1 MFRRR
6 VTILYALFLVLS
18 GGIGVRLLQLQV
30 IEGERFRREA
40 LAPDLRRIALPAI
53 RGAIRSREGEV
64 LARDRNAL
72 TIHLVPSVFRDR
84 SLVFAV
90 ADAWELLHPRA
101 SPGSA
106 EEGASGESG
115 DAVRRRVL
123 LGPLGLAREL
133 LAIPARRAGD
143 LRELRFRGARLV
155 APRGDLLRAPDEMP
169 LRLREC
175 LALIRG
181 DGLRV
186 LTRDLE
192 RIARSG
198 GSLGDALGLAAET
211 VASRLRA
218 EVDALLV
225 LGRDLGLDDW
235 AAVSLQIDAL
245 LARERRW
252 IDRRVQAQREDAICM
267 DRLGTFRPSVATLGV
282 AGYLEVV
289 RAAAARYPSSELTHR
304 RLAACAAIMGGGV
317 PRPDL
322 SGPDEPGPPIHL
334 DPADR
339 ERLVEA
345 YEVFDTRPARV
356 APSYCARVAA
366 SPDYEPE
373 RYLSER
379 RERRLRHQFA
389 RYRSWRFGVGA
400 PPRAAALIEGAGR
413 LSELGFS
420 IEPTFARERIREE
433 IPSDLQLLVGRLSA
447 SRKAISGVEARLDAT
462 LAGRAGSAAVDA
474 DLETVNLEPAR
485 HGASV
490 DLSIS
495 LDLQR
500 ALGEI
505 LDEPGAIAILD
516 ARSGAVLAL
525 RSYPTPPS
533 LLLEEEESRRD
544 ALEAA
549 KARLLAERPDGWKAD
564 YRALRDAV
572 RESPTWHLAVENPGQ
587 CPPGSVFKAITLLVG
602 LEQGKID
609 SRTRFE
615 CAVSH
620 GSRFGCKG
628 HGLVDVPR
636 ALEVSCNHFCYETGL
651 LLGRVPL
658 LEIYDLLGLA
668 EPIPGLARREQGLR
682 RLIARDD
689 VRNLAIG
696 QGNLSCVP
704 VRVAGVAASLA
715 MGRVVRPHLWRPPGF
730 EALGPPLGRPE
741 TLALVREG
749 MRRVVGPGGTA
760 RRTAGLAALRVAAKT
775 GTAQLTDDADLPVN
789 EAWFVGYAPA
799 EDPRFAFAVLLHR
812 TPKEGAD
819 AAPIALRA
827 LEICGELFGRWW

>member
-6 VTILYALFLVLS
+6 VTILYALFLVLA

-40 LAPDLRRIALPAI
+40 LAPDLRRIVLPSV

-72 TIHLVPSVFRDR
+72 TIHLVPSVYRDR

-90 ADAWELLHPRA
+90 ADAWVLLHPR
-101 SPGSA
+101 GSA
-106 EEGASGESG
+106 GSPDEGAVGDSGESM
-115 DAVRRRVL
+115 RRRVL
-123 LGPLGLAREL
+123 MSPLGLAREL
-133 LAIPARRAGD
+133 LAIPAGRAGD
-143 LRELRFRGARLV
+143 RRELRFRGARLV
-155 APRGDLLRAPDEMP
+155 APRGDLLRASDEMP

-186 LTRDLE
+186 LSRDLE
-192 RIARSG
+192 RIAASE
-198 GSLGDALGLAAET
+198 GSLGEALGLAAET
-211 VASRLRA
+211 LASRLRA
-218 EVDALLV
+218 EVDALLA

-235 AAVSLQIDAL
+235 AAFAVEIDRL

-252 IDRRVQAQREDAICM
+252 IDRRVQSQREDAICM

-282 AGYLEVV
+282 SGYLEVV
-289 RAAAARYPSSELTHR
+289 RAAAARHENSELTHR
-304 RLAACAAIMGGGV
+304 RIAACAAIMGGGV
-317 PRPDL
+317 PRL
-322 SGPDEPGPPIHL
+322 AVPGPEDPTPSIHL

-339 ERLVEA
+339 ERLVQA
-345 YEVFDTRPARV
+345 YGIFDTRPARV
-356 APSYCARVAA
+356 TPSYCARIAA
-366 SPDYEPE
+366 SPDYDAA

-389 RYRSWRFGVGA
+389 RYRSWRFGLGA
-400 PPRAAALIEGAGR
+400 PPHAAQLIEGAGR
-413 LSELGFS
+413 LSELGFR
-420 IEPTFARERIREE
+420 IEPTFARERISDG

-447 SRKAISGVEARLDAT
+447 SRKAISGVEARLDAV
-462 LAGRAGSAAVDA
+462 LDGRAGAAAVDA
-474 DLETVNLEPAR
+474 DFETVTLEPAQ
-485 HGASV
+485 HGETV

-500 ALGEI
+500 ALGAVLE
-505 LDEPGAIAILD
+505 EQGAIAILD
-516 ARSGAVLAL
+516 ATSGAVLAL
-525 RSYPTPPS
+525 RSYPVPGS
-533 LLLEEEESRRD
+533 GLLEEEERRRD
-544 ALEAA
+544 SLEAA

-564 YRALRDAV
+564 YRLLRDAV

-602 LEQGKID
+602 LEQRKID
-609 SRTRFE
+609 ARTRFD
-615 CAVSH
+615 CVASH

-628 HGLVDVPR
+628 HGVVDVPR

-658 LEIYDLLGLA
+658 LEIYDLLGLLD
-668 EPIPGLARREQGLR
+668 PIPGLARRERGLR
-682 RLIARDD
+682 RLLTRDD

-730 EALGPPLGRPE
+730 EPLGPPLGRPE
-741 TLALVREG
+741 TLAIVREG
-749 MRRVVGPGGTA
+749 MCRVVGPGGTA
-760 RRTAGLAALRVAAKT
+760 RRTPGLAALRVAAKT

-799 EDPRFAFAVLLHR
+799 EAPRFAFAVLLHR
-812 TPKEGAD
+812 THKEGAD
-819 AAPIALRA
+819 AAPIALRS